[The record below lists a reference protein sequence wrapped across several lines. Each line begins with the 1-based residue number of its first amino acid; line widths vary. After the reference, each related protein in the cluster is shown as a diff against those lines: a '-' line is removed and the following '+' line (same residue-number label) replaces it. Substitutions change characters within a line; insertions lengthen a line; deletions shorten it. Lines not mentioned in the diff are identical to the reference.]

1 MRIKTYEAHT
11 MQEALRQIKQ
21 DLGPDALI
29 LNTRTIAKQ
38 GRWFGLRKRRMIE
51 VIAGIG
57 TRKSK
62 PDTSTPPTPISSE
75 TPTRTMEPPP
85 VQNVRNALDD
95 IYQQMLDSEINKEL
109 SQRIIYM
116 LDDII
121 TYSLAR
127 DKKLEVAQVK
137 KEFAERL
144 SQIIPISGG
153 VDFNHNEKQQ
163 IVALVGPTGVGKTT
177 TIAKLAA
184 VASVL
189 NHCKVGLISIDAY
202 RIAAYEQLKTYA
214 EIIGLP
220 VELAL
225 SPQGAQDAINTYTDR
240 DMIFVDTVGRSPN
253 HQIHMA
259 ELRSY
264 IQAIRPT
271 EVHLTLSATVKFED
285 LVRIVDRYKEL
296 VINRTIFTKLDET
309 VSLNTLV
316 NGAYYTKYPLSYFST
331 GQDVPDDIE
340 VANIERIAALLL
352 PEEKLAAVVQKLNLS
367 QIE

>member
-11 MQEALRQIKQ
+11 MQEVLRQIKQ

-38 GRWFGLRKRRMIE
+38 GRWFDLRKRRMIE

-57 TRKSK
+57 TRKPK
-62 PDTSTPPTPISSE
+62 PDASTPPTPISS
-75 TPTRTMEPPP
+75 P

-163 IVALVGPTGVGKTT
+163 IVALVGPTVVGKTT

-189 NHCKVGLISIDAY
+189 NRCKVGLISIDAY

-296 VINRTIFTKLDET
+296 VINKTIFTKLDET